1 MKPSPASTKRLVL
14 TYETIIYKRV
24 SEYIIPLFNLRY
36 QKVLDQL
43 CEDMQELSW
52 EDLDIEEEWLLVL
65 LNSRKSCDPDT
76 STHMLESVTSQL
88 DSDKQAPVTTHD
100 LSLSSST
107 SSQVVHSDT
116 EKRLL
121 DDVTLVSSSE
131 CHNNDEPD
139 TLQTPVPD
147 TLPNGTFYN
156 DSGCHDVWPSP
167 AISPHSSPRDE
178 NTSKLF
184 PMQSPESRKCFTS
197 SQRASLKLDLT
208 SDVDVTDMGG
218 ATNGAGGGDD
228 AVGGATIDTGG
239 GADNAV
245 GGATNGAGGGA
256 DNAVGGATNG
266 AGGGADDA
274 VEMTAELNDLLD
286 SALSFLDEED
296 EALNRQFSSGE
307 ESKSEKKMRSRSAD
321 VAKLLSVEPSTPGV
335 KRNRS
340 KSAGAKARGR
350 WNRVRGNVQGEGQMK
365 SPSSPGAEA
374 TPAITPPSPSAA
386 QRQDQT
392 RRSVESILLKRRSR
406 RPQSKRGPS
415 TPTVSHKPI
424 IADTR
429 DNLFTEVF
437 KDSIQCLIGMQSRCS
452 PLEKAQ
458 LLAKCLR
465 CISRTISELRSQDV
479 ATTAADDLVTVAI
492 VMLMNVSL
500 QQFRS
505 IYVQLKFISTYMNS
519 FMDAGI
525 HSFACIQFIGAMHFI
540 QDQILTKKYRQSSN
554 SSKC

>member
-1 MKPSPASTKRLVL
+1 
-14 TYETIIYKRV
+14 
-24 SEYIIPLFNLRY
+24 
-36 QKVLDQL
+36 
-43 CEDMQELSW
+43 MQELSW

-208 SDVDVTDMGG
+208 SDVDVTDSIVGGATIVAGGRADNAVGG
-218 ATNGAGGGDD
+218 ATNGAGGGDDD

-245 GGATNGAGGGA
+245 GGATNGAGGGADNAVGGATNAAGGGA

-307 ESKSEKKMRSRSAD
+307 ESKSGE
-321 VAKLLSVEPSTPGV
+321 LLTIYVSE
-335 KRNRS
+335 
-340 KSAGAKARGR
+340 
-350 WNRVRGNVQGEGQMK
+350 
-365 SPSSPGAEA
+365 
-374 TPAITPPSPSAA
+374 
-386 QRQDQT
+386 
-392 RRSVESILLKRRSR
+392 
-406 RPQSKRGPS
+406 
-415 TPTVSHKPI
+415 SHKFSAI
-424 IADTR
+424 CGRGLLMALDYTSAIS
-429 DNLFTEVF
+429 FV
-437 KDSIQCLIGMQSRCS
+437 IQ
-452 PLEKAQ
+452 
-458 LLAKCLR
+458 
-465 CISRTISELRSQDV
+465 
-479 ATTAADDLVTVAI
+479 
-492 VMLMNVSL
+492 
-500 QQFRS
+500 
-505 IYVQLKFISTYMNS
+505 
-519 FMDAGI
+519 
-525 HSFACIQFIGAMHFI
+525 
-540 QDQILTKKYRQSSN
+540 
-554 SSKC
+554 